1 MLCFSMSQYMLA
13 FRVPS
18 MNSSSPVPAAL
29 MQPRGLFPDPNVF
42 QNTFGSGLMDSFELG
57 FVAKPKL
64 YAEATLLS

>member
-1 MLCFSMSQYMLA
+1 
-13 FRVPS
+13 